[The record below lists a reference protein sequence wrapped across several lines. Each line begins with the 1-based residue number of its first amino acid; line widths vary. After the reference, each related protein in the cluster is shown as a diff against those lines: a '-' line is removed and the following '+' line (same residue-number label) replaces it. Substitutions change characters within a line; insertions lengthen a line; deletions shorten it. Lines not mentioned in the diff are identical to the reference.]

1 MSVEVPLSS
10 DPLPHP
16 GDVPRDRILRERRLT
31 ATRGVTATRAGTLD
45 RIPADVL
52 PDTLRTDLPTRHGRT
67 H

>member
-1 MSVEVPLSS
+1 MSAELPLPN

-16 GDVPRDRILRERRLT
+16 GAVPRDRILRDRRLT
-31 ATRGVTATRAGTLD
+31 APGPAPRAGTPG
-45 RIPADVL
+45 RFPADTL